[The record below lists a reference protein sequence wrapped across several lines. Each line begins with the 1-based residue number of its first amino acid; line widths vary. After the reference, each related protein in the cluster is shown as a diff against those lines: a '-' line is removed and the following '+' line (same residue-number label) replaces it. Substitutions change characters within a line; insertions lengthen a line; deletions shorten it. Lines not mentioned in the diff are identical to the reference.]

1 MIKMLIRIAF
11 YIFVLTC
18 VITPK
23 AFLHSC
29 KVTEFHET
37 PSISI
42 SPLMFNIRK
51 NAESKVLFPDPVLP
65 KSPT

>member
-1 MIKMLIRIAF
+1 MIKMLIRIAV
-11 YIFVLTC
+11 YVSVLTC

-29 KVTEFHET
+29 KVIEFHET
-37 PSISI
+37 PSICM
-42 SPLMFNIRK
+42 SPLMLNNRK
-51 NAESKVLFPDPVLP
+51 NADSKVLFPEPVLP